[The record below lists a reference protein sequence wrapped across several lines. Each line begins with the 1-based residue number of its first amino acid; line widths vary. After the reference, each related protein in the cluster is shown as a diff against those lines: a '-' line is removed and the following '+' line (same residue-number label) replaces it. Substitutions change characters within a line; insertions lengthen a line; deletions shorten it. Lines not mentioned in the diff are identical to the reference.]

1 MAASLANAVI
11 SEPEK
16 PDRIVRIC
24 FLKNHSE
31 RELPSVTWTKTWI
44 SASLSVWC

>member
-16 PDRIVRIC
+16 PKARV
-24 FLKNHSE
+24 L
-31 RELPSVTWTKTWI
+31 V
-44 SASLSVWC
+44 SLSNAASHLVRSYHLLTQPTP